1 MLTKINSLS
10 SLPPQEVLLRI
21 FSRPYLR
28 ESLLPLFFLDGVV
41 PTPCK
46 VASAMTICISIEC
59 YALGECMAE
68 HTFTWSAILVFWSS
82 RECPDR
88 QGILAFTITLHNTKS
103 VDDKGVLLEHTTIE
117 PNAALK
123 LPTQWTDKNL
133 LDNPFYISLVL
144 ERNSVVDVALQVE
157 SHHEV
162 DGPVD

>member
-1 MLTKINSLS
+1 
-10 SLPPQEVLLRI
+10 
-21 FSRPYLR
+21 
-28 ESLLPLFFLDGVV
+28 
-41 PTPCK
+41 
-46 VASAMTICISIEC
+46 
-59 YALGECMAE
+59 MAE

-123 LPTQWTDKNL
+123 IPTQWTDKNL

-144 ERNSVVDVALQVE
+144 ERNSIVDIALQVE
-157 SHHEV
+157 SHHAV